1 MSAVRPLLSV
11 IVPAFNEELRL
22 GPSLDRMRAFLESSG
37 RSYEVLVV
45 DDGSRDQTAALVLA
59 AAGSWSQLR
68 LISLPGNQGKGAAVR
83 AGMLAASGSR
93 RLFTDADLSTPLEE
107 LAKLERELDAGAAVA
122 IGSRALPGS
131 QVLRHQPLHRELMGK
146 SYNRLLRLLVLPGL
160 HDTQC
165 GFKLFTAEAAEACF
179 QELQCPG
186 FGFDAEVLLRA
197 RMQGISIAEVGVTW
211 CNSLGTTVSSFGD
224 GGQMLIDLWQLRRR
238 RSAPRPLAEH
248 S

>member
-11 IVPAFNEELRL
+11 IVPAFNEESRL

-45 DDGSRDQTAALVLA
+45 NDGSRDQTPAMVLEA
-59 AAGSWSQLR
+59 AASWTQLR
-68 LISLPGNQGKGAAVR
+68 LISLPENRGKGAAVK
-83 AGMLAASGSR
+83 AGMLAAAGSR

-107 LAKLERELDAGAAVA
+107 LAKLERELEAGAAVA

-131 QVLRHQPLHRELMGK
+131 KVLRHQPLHRELMGK
-146 SYNRLLRLLVLPGL
+146 SYNLMLRLLVLPGL

-165 GFKLFTAEAAEACF
+165 GFKLFTAAAAEACF
-179 QELQCPG
+179 RELECPG

-197 RMQGISIAEVGVTW
+197 RMHGIPIAEVGVTW
-211 CNSLGTTVSSFGD
+211 CNSLGTTVSSFAD